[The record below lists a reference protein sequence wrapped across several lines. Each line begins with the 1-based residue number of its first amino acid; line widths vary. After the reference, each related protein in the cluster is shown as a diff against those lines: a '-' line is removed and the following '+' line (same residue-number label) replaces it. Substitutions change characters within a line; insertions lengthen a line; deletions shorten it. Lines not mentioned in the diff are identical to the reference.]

1 MIEKSCEMFE
11 NLKLCHL
18 LAVLLLVLQNAIDS
32 THAACTHESSISTGS
47 KSGLSSF
54 ITAC

>member
-32 THAACTHESSISTGS
+32 TRTACTHESSISTGS